1 MLTGNFP
8 YTARPL
14 RWANRMLPTQQVDI
28 PMQVANDVRSPS
40 PLPPPALTQF
50 RPDKSGVTPL
60 PLPSRILRLQRGAE
74 IYADGDSADRLY
86 KVISGTV
93 RTCRLLPDGRRM
105 IAQFALPGE
114 IFGLDGLCHHRFFAE
129 AVSDVVVQ
137 AFPRQEINRLVS
149 HDPAAAQSWQAY
161 TLERL
166 AAAEDRFIL
175 LGRRTATER
184 VAAFL
189 LDLAGRGQAAD
200 GIVDL
205 PMSRYDIAD
214 YLGLTAETVSRVLST
229 LRRKCVIADHG
240 CHNLRILDRAA
251 LEEHADEEVDQAA

>member
-1 MLTGNFP
+1 
-8 YTARPL
+8 
-14 RWANRMLPTQQVDI
+14 
-28 PMQVANDVRSPS
+28 MQVTSNVRGPS
-40 PLPPPALTQF
+40 SLPAFASIPS
-50 RPDKSGVTPL
+50 RPDRSDITSL
-60 PLPSRILRLQRGAE
+60 PLPSRILRLQRGAQ

-86 KVISGTV
+86 KVIAGTI

-114 IFGLDGLCHHRFFAE
+114 MFGLDGLCHHRFFAE

-137 AFPRQEINRLVS
+137 VFLRQEIDRLIS
-149 HDPAAAQSWQAY
+149 RDPAAAQSWQTY

-189 LDLAGRGQAAD
+189 LDLAGRGQAAA

-251 LEEHADEEVDQAA
+251 LEGHADEEVDQAA